1 MRDVAVRVASRR
13 MFSDLSDIER
23 AGLVELAVDAWT
35 HAWGPAGRPA
45 DVEAWLA
52 RGMFSAMMHDFARR
66 RMLLRPARR
75 DAVSLDEL
83 VEQWLAAEPAP
94 DDTESGLSGAALV
107 DRYLRLL
114 SPADA
119 RLLWM
124 RCEAFTREEI
134 ADVLG
139 IRPNAVGVRLRR
151 LQLRLREA
159 LEPLTAA
166 DAGAASHQE
175 IQRDSG
181 TGVA

>member
-1 MRDVAVRVASRR
+1 

-23 AGLVELAVDAWT
+23 AGLVELALEAWT
-35 HAWGPAGRPA
+35 HAWGPAGRPR

-52 RGMFSAMMHDFARR
+52 RGMFSAMMHDFAQR

-75 DAVSLDEL
+75 DALSLDDL
-83 VEQWLAAEPAP
+83 VEGWLAAEPAP
-94 DDTESGLSGAALV
+94 DGTESGLTGPALV

-124 RCEAFTREEI
+124 RCESFTREEI

-159 LEPLTAA
+159 LEPLSAT
-166 DAGAASHQE
+166 DAGAVPRPEMQ
-175 IQRDSG
+175 QDCG

>member
-1 MRDVAVRVASRR
+1 MRVAGRR

-23 AGLVELAVDAWT
+23 AGLAELAVDAWT
-35 HAWGPAGRPA
+35 HAWGPAGQPD

-52 RGMFSAMMHDFARR
+52 RGMFSAMMRDFAQR
-66 RMLLRPARR
+66 RMLLRPVRR
-75 DAVSLDEL
+75 DALSLDDL
-83 VEQWLAAEPAP
+83 VEEWLAAEPAP
-94 DDTESGLSGAALV
+94 DGSEPGLNGPALV

-159 LEPLTAA
+159 LEPLTAG
-166 DAGAASHQE
+166 DAGAAAPRETEKDTGS
-175 IQRDSG
+175 
-181 TGVA
+181 GVA